1 MLHKTTFSH
10 NIIRGK
16 VEDSLYHPRW
26 ITVGDFTDSLF
37 TSFCEGFNTVLCQPQ
52 DIIPIII
59 DSNGGYVDSLMGMLD
74 MIKVSPKP
82 VATVV
87 ESKANSCGAVL
98 LSAGHKGYRFA
109 SPNSSI
115 LIHEVSSG
123 TEGTATEISNHFRET
138 DKINEKLMAILAAN
152 SNKPKSFYKDLIRS
166 NSNTDLYLTAREAK
180 KYGLVDFIGVP
191 QFNMEVQVK
200 YSLKAV

>member
-16 VEDSLYHPRW
+16 TEESLWHPRW
-26 ITVGDFTDSLF
+26 ITVGDFTDNLF
-37 TSFCEGFNTVLCQPQ
+37 TSFCEGFNTVLAQPQ

-74 MIKVSPKP
+74 MVKVSPKP
-82 VATVV
+82 VATIV

-109 SPNSSI
+109 SPNSTI

-138 DKINEKLMAILAAN
+138 DKINEKLMTILAMN
-152 SNKPKSFYKDLIRS
+152 SNKPKSFYKDLIRG
-166 NSNTDLYLTAREAK
+166 NSNTDLYLSAKEAK
-180 KYGLVDFIGVP
+180 KYGLVDHVKVP
-191 QFNMEVQVK
+191 TLFMDVK
-200 YSLKAV
+200 VSYQLS

>member
-1 MLHKTTFSH
+1 MLHKVNWSH

-16 VEDSLYHPRW
+16 VHKSVWYPRW
-26 ITVGDFTDSLF
+26 MTIGDFDDGIFSR
-37 TSFCEGFNTVLCQPQ
+37 FCEGFNSILAQPQ

-74 MIKVSPKP
+74 MIKSSPKP

-98 LSAGHKGYRFA
+98 LSAGHRGYRFA

-123 TEGTATEISNHFRET
+123 TEGTATEISNHFKET
-138 DKINEKLMAILAAN
+138 DKLNEKLMGILAMN
-152 SNKPKSFYKDLIRS
+152 SDKPKSFYKDLIKK
-166 NSNTDLYLTAREAK
+166 NSNTDLYLSAKEAK
-180 KYGLVDFIGVP
+180 RFGLIDQIGVP
-191 QFNMEVQVK
+191 AFTMDINVK